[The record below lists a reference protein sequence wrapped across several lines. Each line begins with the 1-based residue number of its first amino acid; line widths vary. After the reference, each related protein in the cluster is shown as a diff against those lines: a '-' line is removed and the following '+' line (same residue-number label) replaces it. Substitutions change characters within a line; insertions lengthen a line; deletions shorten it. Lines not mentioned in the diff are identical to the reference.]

1 MSDTTKVIVTI
12 RGWDGHRVVGVFDSI
27 EKAISVIEDSP
38 PSKLTE
44 EEFLVDVV
52 KENSVSSSVSI
63 VYNSDVKKNYMI
75 REHCY

>member
-63 VYNSDVKKNYMI
+63 VYNSDAKKNYMI